1 MMRPISEDGFLVEYG
16 DSTDTLRRS
25 YNVPILLT
33 FLGKYSAPLRPR
45 EQASAVTRL
54 LTRARAGLTVSC
66 GKRKRAWAE
75 PIVTATGSERN
86 ARAVV
91 NLFWPPAAQLPILPD
106 LP

>member
-1 MMRPISEDGFLVEYG
+1 MR
-16 DSTDTLRRS
+16 
-25 YNVPILLT
+25 
-33 FLGKYSAPLRPR
+33 
-45 EQASAVTRL
+45 TRL

-66 GKRKRAWAE
+66 GKRKRAWAV